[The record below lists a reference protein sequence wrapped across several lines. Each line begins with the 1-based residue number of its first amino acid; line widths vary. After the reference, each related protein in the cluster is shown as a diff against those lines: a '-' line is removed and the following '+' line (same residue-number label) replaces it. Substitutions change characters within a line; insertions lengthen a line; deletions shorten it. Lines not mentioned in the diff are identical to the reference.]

1 MGDKVALDTSGGAP
15 NRAEE
20 LAAALEVSED
30 PTATDDGRD
39 QQIDEHA
46 TQVGPQR
53 LRSLLSAFS
62 TASWSRA

>member
-39 QQIDEHA
+39 QQIE
-46 TQVGPQR
+46 
-53 LRSLLSAFS
+53 LSTRHKSA
-62 TASWSRA
+62 RKDCVHC

>member
-1 MGDKVALDTSGGAP
+1 MGDKVALDTPSGGAP

-39 QQIDEHA
+39 QQIE
-46 TQVGPQR
+46 
-53 LRSLLSAFS
+53 LSTRHKSA
-62 TASWSRA
+62 RKDCVHC